1 MDEIQT
7 ARGWKRFLGW
17 MMVVCRPQEPAAPDL
32 KTELTP
38 LEMANSVRRSF
49 YKDRNYL
56 RRRRSRWAT
65 GAVTLRILALASSWV
80 ATVLLGLSNLSGLA
94 ALGFAFS
101 ALVSLITALEPFLN
115 FRSRWV
121 SADEALAHW
130 HRAEEELTSYVA
142 TTPESELVMT
152 EVLRFDEMR
161 RDEWLR
167 FSQDWLANRRSA
179 SSEPRS

>member
-1 MDEIQT
+1 MWATII
-7 ARGWKRFLGW
+7 AN
-17 MMVVCRPQEPAAPDL
+17 PNEPEAPDL
-32 KTELTP
+32 RTELTP
-38 LEMANSVRRSF
+38 LELANSVRRSF

-56 RRRRSRWAT
+56 RRRRSRWAA
-65 GAVTLRILALASSWV
+65 GAITIRMLALAFSWV

-94 ALGFAFS
+94 AWGFAFS
-101 ALVSLITALEPFLN
+101 ALVTLITALEPFLN

-121 SADEALAHW
+121 SADEALARW

-142 TTPESELVMT
+142 TTSEDKIAAS

-161 RDEWLR
+161 RDEWMR

-179 SSEPRS
+179 ASEPRF